1 METFNKHHSI
11 TNNWLMV
18 QLFSAVGKTVQNFLA
33 STSSSMGSPVRW
45 AQVKVSDNSSPW
57 TLALEK
63 TIDSI
68 GGTLTGYEI

>member
-1 METFNKHHSI
+1 
-11 TNNWLMV
+11 
-18 QLFSAVGKTVQNFLA
+18 VQNFLA